1 MSDPVEE
8 LEDEIQWISRGFRF
22 QKSTVSP
29 VWQLA
34 SVHCKVC
41 GATEDESVDTQNLQ
55 GSFVCADHPIN
66 SEEFEW
72 EHDGLIGGESLSP
85 HKAELCYLCD
95 APLSRYNEQSICGPC
110 IREADLSS
118 LDTLL
123 QLDYLES
130 QERSGENYTHKD
142 ACIILGR
149 EVRLKK
155 DGSYKENKKD
165 RVK

>member
-1 MSDPVEE
+1 MAQPLDEWEE

-41 GATEDESVDTQNLQ
+41 GVTEDESVDTQNLQ
-55 GSFVCADHPIN
+55 GSFVCSDHPIN

-72 EHDGLIGGESLSP
+72 EHDGPIGGEPLYP
-85 HKAELCYLCD
+85 HEADQCYLCD

-110 IREADLSS
+110 IREADLGL

-130 QERSGENYTHKD
+130 NERDNNTQRCVQYFRS
-142 ACIILGR
+142 
-149 EVRLKK
+149 
-155 DGSYKENKKD
+155 
-165 RVK
+165 

>member
-1 MSDPVEE
+1 MAQPLDEWKE
-8 LEDEIQWISRGFRF
+8 LEDEVEWISRGFRF
-22 QKSTVSP
+22 QKSIVSP

-55 GSFVCADHPIN
+55 GPFVCADHPIN

-72 EHDGLIGGESLSP
+72 EHDGPLAGDSLSP
-85 HKAELCYLCD
+85 HEAELCYLCE

-110 IREADLSS
+110 IREADLGS

-130 QERSGENYTHKD
+130 HERNT
-142 ACIILGR
+142 
-149 EVRLKK
+149 KK
-155 DGSYKENKKD
+155 DGSFRKD

>member
-1 MSDPVEE
+1 MAQPLDEWKE
-8 LEDEIQWISRGFRF
+8 LEDEVEWISRGFRF
-22 QKSTVSP
+22 QKSIVSP

-55 GSFVCADHPIN
+55 GPFVCADHPIN

-72 EHDGLIGGESLSP
+72 EHDGPLAGDSLSP
-85 HKAELCYLCD
+85 HEAELCYLCE

-110 IREADLSS
+110 IREADLGS

-130 QERSGENYTHKD
+130 HERNTNTHKD

-149 EVRLKK
+149 EVHLKK
-155 DGSYKENKKD
+155 DGSFRKD